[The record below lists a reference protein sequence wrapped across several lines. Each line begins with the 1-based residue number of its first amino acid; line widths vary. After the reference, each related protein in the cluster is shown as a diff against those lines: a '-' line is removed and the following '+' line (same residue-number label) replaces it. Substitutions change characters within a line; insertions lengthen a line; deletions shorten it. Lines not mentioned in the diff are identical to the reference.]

1 MKWLPL
7 IMVALALAFSGCS
20 RQGNSKKPLDNRGV
34 EGASS
39 GPSTLSG
46 PQNATEEVIL
56 ISVNGK
62 ELTRSEALR
71 QVQVRLG
78 GPPPADMP
86 QDRVTAIQSQVLS
99 KVIDEFVKRELLLRE
114 ADRLEVTTTDEE
126 VERAIA
132 SIHEKSKGGDK
143 PQGILQD
150 GPGGKDSL
158 RNEVITGIRIEKLLA
173 TVLPPV
179 TAPTEKDIQ
188 SFLAE
193 NLDKL
198 TLPERVQASHIL
210 VDVAADASAEI
221 KAQKRE
227 LMESY
232 RQQLLSGTN
241 FAELASSVSRCPSA
255 ARGGDLGVFTR
266 GKMAK
271 PFEDAAFSQKENE
284 IGEVIETPFG
294 LHIIRVEKHFAK
306 GPADPEQIAGILKQ
320 RSRALA
326 LADYIRKLQSTAEIK
341 HSAAV
346 RPPAPEPQP

>member
-1 MKWLPL
+1 MKSLTM
-7 IMVALALAFSGCS
+7 IVVALAVALSGCS
-20 RQGNSKKPLDNRGV
+20 RQGDSAKPIEAR
-34 EGASS
+34 EGAALL
-39 GPSTLSG
+39 PSTLSRTG
-46 PQNATEEVIL
+46 NPADDVIL

-62 ELTRSEALR
+62 ELTRGEALR

-86 QDRVTAIQSQVLS
+86 PDRVAAIQSQVLS

-114 ADRLEVTTTDEE
+114 ADRLGISTSEE
-126 VERAIA
+126 EIERAVG
-132 SIHEKSKGGDK
+132 SIHEKAKGGDK

-173 TVLPPV
+173 TALPPV
-179 TAPTEKDIQ
+179 PAPSEGDIQ
-188 SFLAE
+188 AFLAE
-193 NLDKL
+193 NRDKL

-210 VDVAADASAEI
+210 VDAAPDASAEL

-227 LMESY
+227 LAETY

-255 ARGGDLGVFTR
+255 ARGGDLGVFPR

-271 PFEDAAFSQKENE
+271 AFEDAAFSQKENE

-294 LHIIRVEKHFAK
+294 FHIIRVEKHFAQ
-306 GPADPEQIAGILKQ
+306 GLAEPEQISVVLKQ

-341 HSAAV
+341 HSSVV
-346 RPPAPEPQP
+346 RPPAPAPQP